1 MIHINIGINGLL
13 YIYVLLGGHRSW
25 TLVNNLS
32 KVIIVKP
39 RSIWTIVETHKKK
52 NTLLLDHLNILLQI
66 KKKLSTASNK
76 K

>member
-39 RSIWTIVETHKKK
+39 RSIWTIVETQKK
-52 NTLLLDHLNILLQI
+52 NH
-66 KKKLSTASNK
+66 SAFRPP
-76 K
+76 